1 MRYRRRF
8 FIPMVYRGCEIGH
21 LVWTDGAMEARTAE
35 GELLGRYPTR
45 REAASALWAATAT
58 RRREIKATLESLGL
72 TEWEPPLP

>member
-1 MRYRRRF
+1 
-8 FIPMVYRGCEIGH
+8 
-21 LVWTDGAMEARTAE
+21 MEAWIAE